1 MYWYSHNMSKT
12 KQQDERVDQRLIVLV
27 RRSQLER
34 LKAFAA
40 RTGAPLGEIV
50 RRSIDDYLKRKV

>member
-1 MYWYSHNMSKT
+1 MYWYSGDMSKA
-12 KQQDERVDQRLIVLV
+12 KQQDERIDQRLIVLV

-50 RRSIDDYLKRKV
+50 RRSIDEYLKRKV